1 MNVRSGDTVLVIAG
15 RERGKTGQISRVLRK
30 EERVVVGGVN
40 LVKRHTKPRPGVA
53 QAGIVE
59 KEAPIHVS
67 NVMLLCPACSRPTRV
82 GHRMFEEAGVQRKA
96 RVCKRCGEMIPAA
109 PVQG

>member
-1 MNVRSGDTVLVIAG
+1 MNVRTGDTVLVISG

-30 EERVVVGGVN
+30 EERVVVGGLN
-40 LVKRHTKPRPGVA
+40 LVKRHTKARPGVV
-53 QAGIVE
+53 QAGIIE

-67 NVMLLCPACSRPTRV
+67 NVMLICPACSRATRV
-82 GHRMFEEAGVQRKA
+82 GHRMYDDEGVQRKA
-96 RVCKRCGEMIPAA
+96 RVCKHCGEVIPAT

>member
-1 MNVRSGDTVLVIAG
+1 MQVRSGDTVLVISG

-30 EERVVVGGVN
+30 EERVVVGGLN
-40 LVKRHTKPRPGVA
+40 LVKRHTKARPGVL
-53 QAGIVE
+53 QAGIIE

-67 NVMLLCPACSRPTRV
+67 NVMLVCPACGRATRV
-82 GHRMFEEAGVQRKA
+82 GHRMYEEDGVQRKV
-96 RVCKRCGEMIPAA
+96 RVCKHCGEAIPAT